1 MVNVILVAPSLVS
14 TPVMIRH
21 VLLLTAIASSAA
33 FAEERLSFN
42 RDIRP
47 ILSENCFA
55 CHGFDSKKREADLRL
70 DTAEGAYAAKD
81 GAFPIKPG
89 DLAKSE
95 VWQRIITDDADD
107 LMPPPKSHKKLT
119 AAQKDIIK
127 RWIEQGAAYQN
138 HWAFERPVSSSRFQ
152 VSGSRQDGLKPET
165 QKLETA
171 IDSFL
176 LERLAKE
183 KLAFA
188 GEADRETLVRRVSF
202 TLTGL
207 PPTLAE
213 LDAYLKDGDYEA
225 MVDRYLKSPRFG
237 EEMARHWLDVA
248 RYADTHGLHLDNER
262 NMWPYRDWVVKAFN
276 ENLPFDQFT
285 VWQIAGDQL
294 PNATRDQLIATGFSR
309 CNVTTS
315 EGGAI
320 DEEYRHLYAVDRA
333 ATLTTAWL
341 GLTGGCAQCHDH
353 KYDPL
358 TMSEFYSLYAFFF
371 SSADP
376 PMDKNINTTEPYLR
390 LPTPEQQKA
399 LEDSAKAEADAL
411 KKLEAYVKE
420 IDYQDPAT
428 LKLAPAAQTTT
439 QVIFDDEFAPGS
451 ETRNTTRNASV
462 WLNQPA
468 FGPKSGRRVLQ
479 ISNGQFSQET
489 ITPVLVPVI
498 LGDSPRVSAWV
509 RLDPLNTPRVI
520 SIELNGRRILWGDAR
535 VFDATTYGKEDAI
548 TAGALPQPGVWTLL
562 SFDPGTLGLKAGSR
576 ISSIAVQQVGGTVV
590 WDLCAVTG
598 QIQPSA
604 DPLASFTAWWKAVSA
619 GKKQPPEV
627 PASLVGTLM
636 MDPARLHQT
645 RLAALNSKLPKPQAN
660 PTPEAA
666 AAFARQKAAAE
677 REAGAAAARERE
689 ALLRFYLA
697 RIGNPTSDEHARHR
711 TTWEM
716 ARVARSAAD
725 LAIPGTFIF
734 RDEEKPRETFIAMR
748 GAYNKLGDKVEPAT
762 PAAFHPLKKS
772 GSRATRLDLARW
784 LVASENPM
792 TARVTV
798 NRFWQQVFGIGL
810 VKTSHDFGS
819 QGEPPSHPEL
829 LDHLAVSF
837 QKSGWNVKQLIKQLV
852 MTQAFKQA
860 SPVESHLLSLDPENR
875 LLARGPRVRLD
886 AEQIRDNALF
896 VSGLINL
903 EMGGR
908 GVRTYQPPN
917 IWEPVGYGDSNTRYY
932 LQDHGPALYRRS
944 LYSFLKRTAPP
955 PFMSNFDAPNR
966 EQSCTRRERSNTPM
980 QALQLLNDV
989 QHFEAARALAERVL
1003 AEGGQDDSAK
1013 LSWLF
1018 RSVSSRKPDAKEI
1031 SMLAAALVK
1040 QRELYQKDPR
1050 AAEKA
1055 LHVGESTPKKVAAPV
1070 ETAAWTLIAN
1080 LVLNLDETVTRN

>member
-1 MVNVILVAPSLVS
+1 MEPGNDPSQNKRIPCYAPPLL
-14 TPVMIRH
+14 TLAMIRPA
-21 VLLLTAIASSAA
+21 LLLAMLAASVASAA
-33 FAEERLSFN
+33 EARLSFN

-55 CHGFDSKKREADLRL
+55 CHGFDSKHREAELRL
-70 DTAEGAYAAKD
+70 DTPEGAYTAKD

-95 VWQRIITDDADD
+95 VWQRIITPDEDD

-119 AAQKDIIK
+119 AAQKDTIR
-127 RWIEQGAAYQN
+127 RWIEQGASYQK
-138 HWAFERPVSSSRFQ
+138 HWAFERPVEGSRFQ
-152 VSGSRQDGLKPET
+152 VSGSRQETLKPEA
-165 QKLETA
+165 L
-171 IDSFL
+171 IDAL
-176 LERLAKE
+176 LQERLAKD

-188 GEADRETLVRRVSF
+188 GEADRETLIRRVHF

-213 LDAYLKDGDYEA
+213 VDAFLKDGNYEA
-225 MVDRYLKSPRFG
+225 MVDRCLKSPRFG

-262 NMWPYRDWVVKAFN
+262 NMWAYRDWVVRAFN
-276 ENLPFDQFT
+276 DNLPFDQFT

-294 PNATRDQLIATGFSR
+294 PNASRDQLIATGFSR

-358 TMSEFYSLYAFFF
+358 TMAEFYSLYAFFF

-399 LEDSAKAEADAL
+399 LDDSVAAESAAL
-411 KKLEAYVKE
+411 KALDAIASKAVFAEKTGAKSDT
-420 IDYQDPAT
+420 I
-428 LKLAPAAQTTT
+428 T
-439 QVIFDDEFAPGS
+439 QVLFDDVFAYGA
-451 ETRNTTRNASV
+451 ETKNTTRNASS
-462 WLNQPA
+462 WLNKPD
-468 FGPKSGRRVLQ
+468 FGTKSGQRVLQ
-479 ISNGQFSQET
+479 LSNGQFCEEN
-489 ITPVLVPVI
+489 ITPTLTPVV
-498 LGDSPRVSAWV
+498 LGDAPRFSLWV
-509 RLDPLNTPRVI
+509 RLDPLNTPRAV
-520 SIELNGRRILWGDAR
+520 SVELNNKRVVWGDAG
-535 VFDATTYGKEDAI
+535 VFAG
-548 TAGALPQPGVWTLL
+548 TAYAQEGDVAAGPLPRRGEWTQL
-562 SFDPGTLGLKAGSR
+562 SFDPAAVLGFKAGTR
-576 ISSIAVQQVGGTVV
+576 INVVSVQQFGGT
-590 WDLCAVTG
+590 AVFDRCEITG
-598 QIQPSA
+598 QIAPDKHALTSF
-604 DPLASFTAWWKAVSA
+604 ASWWKQAAA
-619 GKKQPPEV
+619 GKKNPPEL
-627 PASLVGTLM
+627 P
-636 MDPARLHQT
+636 
-645 RLAALNSKLPKPQAN
+645 AALAKTLATAPDKVSDAKQ
-660 PTPEAA
+660 
-666 AAFARQKAAAE
+666 
-677 REAGAAAARERE
+677 RE
-689 ALLRFYLA
+689 ALLRFYIA
-697 RIGNPTSDEHARHR
+697 RIAQPVNDEIAKRRLAWENAR
-711 TTWEM
+711 
-716 ARVARSAAD
+716 AARSAAD

-734 RDEEKPRETFIAMR
+734 RDAETPRDTFIAMR
-748 GAYNKLGDKVEPAT
+748 GAYNKLGDKVEPTT

-772 GSRATRLDLARW
+772 GSRATRLDLAQW
-784 LVASENPM
+784 LVAPENPM

-798 NRFWQQVFGIGL
+798 NRFWQQVFVIGL

-829 LDHLAVSF
+829 LDQLAVSF
-837 QKSGWNVKQLIKQLV
+837 QKSGWNVKQLIKQFV
-852 MTQAFKQA
+852 MTQAFRQA
-860 SPVESHLLSLDPENR
+860 SPVESHLLSLDPDNR

-903 EMGGR
+903 DMGGR
-908 GVRTYQPPN
+908 GVRPYQPPN

-932 LQDHGPALYRRS
+932 LQDHGAALYRRS
-944 LYSFLKRTAPP
+944 LYCFLKRTAPP

-966 EQSCTRRERSNTPM
+966 EQSCTRRERSNTPL

-1003 AEGGQDDSAK
+1003 AEGGQDDEK
-1013 LSWLF
+1013 RFHWLF
-1018 RSVSSRKPDAKEI
+1018 RTVLSRRPDAREL
-1031 SMLAAALVK
+1031 SMLTAALAK
-1040 QRELYQKDPR
+1040 QRDLYQKDPK

-1055 LHVGESTPKKVAAPV
+1055 LQVGESTPKNIAAPA

>member
-1 MVNVILVAPSLVS
+1 MTRLA
-14 TPVMIRH
+14 
-21 VLLLTAIASSAA
+21 LLLATLAASVASA
-33 FAEERLSFN
+33 AEERLSFN

-55 CHGFDSKKREADLRL
+55 CHGFDSKHREAELRL
-70 DTAEGAYAAKD
+70 DTPEGAYAAKD

-95 VWQRIITDDADD
+95 VWQRIITNDEDD

-119 AAQKDIIK
+119 AAQKDVIK
-127 RWIEQGAAYQN
+127 RWIEQGAPYQK
-138 HWAFERPVSSSRFQ
+138 HWAFERPVEGFKFQ
-152 VSGSRQDGLKPET
+152 VSGSKQENLKPET
-165 QKLETA
+165 Q
-171 IDSFL
+171 IDAL
-176 LERLAKE
+176 LQQRLAKD

-188 GEADRETLVRRVSF
+188 GEADHETLIRRVYF

-213 LDAYLKDGDYEA
+213 IDAFIKDGNYEA
-225 MVDRYLKSPRFG
+225 MVDRCLKSPRFG

-262 NMWPYRDWVVKAFN
+262 NMWAYRDWVVRAFN
-276 ENLPFDQFT
+276 DNLPFDQFT
-285 VWQIAGDQL
+285 VWQIAGDHL
-294 PNATRDQLIATGFSR
+294 PNASRDQLIATGFSR

-358 TMSEFYSLYAFFF
+358 TTAEFYSLYAFFF

-376 PMDKNINTTEPYLR
+376 PMDKNSSTTEPYLR
-390 LPTPEQQKA
+390 LPTEEEQKA
-399 LEDSAKAEADAL
+399 FENAIVAEN
-411 KKLEAYVKE
+411 
-420 IDYQDPAT
+420 AT
-428 LKLAPAAQTTT
+428 LKALDEVAAKAVFAEKNGTKPETIT
-439 QVIFDDEFAPGS
+439 QVIFDDVFAYAA
-451 ETRNTTRNASV
+451 ETKNTTRNASG
-462 WLNQPA
+462 WLNNPK
-468 FGPKSGRRVLQ
+468 FGAKHGQRALQ
-479 ISNGQFSQET
+479 LSNGQFSEEN
-489 ITPVLVPVI
+489 ITPTLTPIV
-498 LGDSPRVSAWV
+498 LGDAPRFSLWV
-509 RLDPLNTPRVI
+509 RLDPLNTPRAI
-520 SIELNGRRILWGDAR
+520 SVELNNKRVVWGDAS
-535 VFDATTYGKEDAI
+535 VFTG
-548 TAGALPQPGVWTLL
+548 TAYAQEGDVAVGLLPKRGEWTQL
-562 SFDPGTLGLKAGSR
+562 SFDPSVVLGFKAGTR
-576 ISSIAVQQVGGTVV
+576 IDVVSVQQFGGT
-590 WDLCAVTG
+590 AVFDRCEIRS
-598 QIQPSA
+598 QIAPDKSA
-604 DPLASFTAWWKAVSA
+604 LTSFATWWKMTGSR
-619 GKKQPPEV
+619 KKNPPIV
-627 PASLVGTLM
+627 PAALAKTL
-636 MDPARLHQT
+636 AT
-645 RLAALNSKLPKPQAN
+645 A
-660 PTPEAA
+660 PEKVTDVK
-666 AAFARQKAAAE
+666 Q
-677 REAGAAAARERE
+677 RE
-689 ALLRFYLA
+689 ALLHFYLSRIAQPVNEDVAKRRLAWENA
-697 RIGNPTSDEHARHR
+697 RA
-711 TTWEM
+711 
-716 ARVARSAAD
+716 ARSTAE

-734 RDEEKPRETFIAMR
+734 RDAETPRDTFIALR

-762 PAAFHPLKKS
+762 PAAFHPMKKS

-784 LVASENPM
+784 LVAPENPM

-829 LDHLAVSF
+829 LDRLAVSF

-852 MTQAFKQA
+852 MTQAFRQA
-860 SPVESHLLSLDPENR
+860 SPVESHLLSLDPDNR

-903 EMGGR
+903 DMGGR
-908 GVRTYQPPN
+908 GVRSYQPPN

-932 LQDHGPALYRRS
+932 LQDHGSALYRRS
-944 LYSFLKRTAPP
+944 LYCFLKRTAPP

-966 EQSCTRRERSNTPM
+966 EQSCTRRERSNTPL

-1003 AEGGQDDSAK
+1003 TEAVPEDQK
-1013 LSWLF
+1013 RLHWLF
-1018 RSVSSRKPDAKEI
+1018 RNVLSRKADAKEL
-1031 SMLAAALVK
+1031 SMLTAALVK
-1040 QRELYQKDPR
+1040 QRELYQKDSK

-1055 LHVGESTPKKVAAPV
+1055 LHVGESTPKKVASPV

>member
-1 MVNVILVAPSLVS
+1 MPR
-14 TPVMIRH
+14 MIRPAA
-21 VLLLTAIASSAA
+21 LLIAFAASSALA
-33 FAEERLSFN
+33 AEPLSFN

-55 CHGFDSKKREADLRL
+55 CHGFDSKKREAELRL
-70 DTAEGAYAAKD
+70 DTPEGAYTAKD

-95 VWQRIITDDADD
+95 VWQRIITTDEDD

-119 AAQKDIIK
+119 QKQKDTLK
-127 RWIEQGAAYQN
+127 LWIEQGAGYQK
-138 HWAFERPVSSSRFQ
+138 HWAFELPRMGALQAPSAVENRRSLS
-152 VSGSRQDGLKPET
+152 E
-165 QKLETA
+165 
-171 IDSFL
+171 IDVL
-176 LERLAKE
+176 LADRLAKD
-183 KLAFA
+183 KLTFA
-188 GEADRETLVRRVSF
+188 DEADKETLIRRVSF

-213 LDAYLKDGDYEA
+213 VDAYLKDGNYEA
-225 MVDRYLKSPRFG
+225 MVDRYMKSPRFG

-262 NMWPYRDWVVKAFN
+262 SMWAYRDWVVRAFN

-294 PNATRDQLIATGFSR
+294 PNATPDQITATGFSR

-358 TMSEFYSLYAFFF
+358 TTAEFYSLYAFFY

-376 PMDKNINTTEPYLR
+376 PMDKNISSTEPFLR
-390 LPTPEQQKA
+390 LPTAAQQKA
-399 LEDSAKAEADAL
+399 LDDAIAAENAALKALDDSVQKVAYSEKKAAEAQS
-411 KKLEAYVKE
+411 
-420 IDYQDPAT
+420 I
-428 LKLAPAAQTTT
+428 T
-439 QVIFDDEFAPGS
+439 QVLFDDVFAPGL
-451 ETRNTTRNASV
+451 ETKNTTRNPSV
-462 WLNQPA
+462 WLLKPE
-468 FGPKSGRRVLQ
+468 FGAKSGQRVLR
-479 ISNGQFSQET
+479 IANGQFSEENVT
-489 ITPVLVPVI
+489 PPLTPVVLVE
-498 LGDSPRVSAWV
+498 SPRVSVWA
-509 RLDPLNTPRVI
+509 RIDPLSPPRVLCL
-520 SIELNGRRILWGDAR
+520 SINGRRLLWGDAKA
-535 VFDATTYGKEDAI
+535 FEGLTYFQENAI
-548 TAGALPQPGVWTLL
+548 PVGELPKPGVWTQLRV
-562 SFDPGTLGLKAGSR
+562 DPVAVLGLKPGTR
-576 ISSIAVQQVGGTVV
+576 LNTISLQQVGGAVV
-590 WDLCAVTG
+590 WDRLEVSGKAM
-598 QIQPSA
+598 A
-604 DPLASFTAWWKAVSA
+604 DKHALTSFATWWKQVSSS
-619 GKKQPPEV
+619 KKNPPDV
-627 PASLVGTLM
+627 PAAELKTLM
-636 MDPARLHQT
+636 TAPDKVTDAKQ
-645 RLAALNSKLPKPQAN
+645 
-660 PTPEAA
+660 
-666 AAFARQKAAAE
+666 
-677 REAGAAAARERE
+677 RE

-697 RIGNPTSDEHARHR
+697 RVAQPVNDEIAKRR
-711 TTWEM
+711 IAWET
-716 ARVARSAAD
+716 AKTLRAAAD
-725 LAIPGTFIF
+725 SAIPGTFVF
-734 RDEEKPRETFIAMR
+734 RDAEKPRDTFIAMR
-748 GAYNKLGDKVEPAT
+748 GAYNKLGDKVEPTT

-772 GSRATRLDLARW
+772 GARATRLDLANW
-784 LVASENPM
+784 LVAPENPM

-829 LDHLAVSF
+829 LDDLAVRF
-837 QKSGWNVKQLIKQLV
+837 QKSGWNVKQLLKQFL
-852 MTQAFKQA
+852 MTKAFKQA
-860 SPVESHLLSLDPENR
+860 SPVESNLLSLDPDNR
-875 LLARGPRVRLD
+875 LLARGPRIRLD

-932 LQDHGPALYRRS
+932 LQDHGPSLYRRS

-989 QHFEAARALAERVL
+989 QHFEAARALAERVI

-1013 LSWLF
+1013 LNWLF
-1018 RSVSSRKPDAKEI
+1018 RTVLSRKPDAKEF
-1031 SMLAAALVK
+1031 SMLTAALAK
-1040 QRELYQKDPR
+1040 QRKLYQKDPK

-1055 LHVGESTPKKVAAPV
+1055 ISVGESTPKKIAAPA

>member
-1 MVNVILVAPSLVS
+1 MPR
-14 TPVMIRH
+14 MIRPS
-21 VLLLTAIASSAA
+21 VLFVALAA
-33 FAEERLSFN
+33 AAAAEEPLSFN

-55 CHGFDSKKREADLRL
+55 CHGFDSKKREAELRL
-70 DTAEGAYAAKD
+70 DTPEGAYTAKD

-95 VWQRIITDDADD
+95 VWQRIITTDEDD

-119 AAQKDIIK
+119 QKQKDMLK
-127 RWIEQGAAYQN
+127 LWIEQGAPYQK
-138 HWAFERPVSSSRFQ
+138 HWAFE
-152 VSGSRQDGLKPET
+152 KP
-165 QKLETA
+165 LETSGTS
-171 IDSFL
+171 IDAL
-176 LERLAKE
+176 LAARQAKD

-188 GEADRETLVRRVSF
+188 DEADKETLIRRVSF

-213 LDAYLKDGDYEA
+213 VDAYLKDGNYEA
-225 MVDRYLKSPRFG
+225 MVDRYMKSPRFG

-262 NMWPYRDWVVKAFN
+262 NMWAYRDWVVRAFN

-358 TMSEFYSLYAFFF
+358 TTEEFYSLYAFFY

-390 LPTPEQQKA
+390 LPTPEQRKA
-399 LEDSAKAEADAL
+399 LEVATKAEADAL
-411 KKLEAYVKE
+411 KQLEDFIKEVAYT
-420 IDYQDPAT
+420 DPAMV
-428 LKLAPAAQTTT
+428 KPSAAAQTTT
-439 QVIFDDEFAPGS
+439 QVIFDDEFALGS
-451 ETRNTTRNASV
+451 ETRNTTRNASA
-462 WLNQPA
+462 WLKEPA
-468 FGPKSGRRVLQ
+468 FRAKSGQRVLQ
-479 ISNGQFSQET
+479 LSNGQFSQET
-489 ITPVLVPVI
+489 ITPTLQPII

-509 RLDPLNTPRVI
+509 RLDPLNTPGVI
-520 SIELNGRRILWGDAR
+520 SIELNGRRILWGDAK
-535 VFDATTYGKEDAI
+535 VFEATTYGKEDAV
-548 TAGALPQPGVWTLL
+548 TAGPLPKPGVWTLL
-562 SFDPGTLGLKAGSR
+562 SFDPAALGLKGGGR

-590 WDLCAVTG
+590 WDLCAVTS
-598 QIQPSA
+598 QISSSA
-604 DPLASFTAWWKAVSA
+604 DLLASFTAWWKAVSA
-619 GKKQPPEV
+619 GKKQPTELPG
-627 PASLVGTLM
+627 ALVGTLM
-636 MDPARLHQT
+636 TDPAKLRQT
-645 RLAALNSKLPKPQAN
+645 RLAALKAKLPKLEAN
-660 PTPEAA
+660 PTPEAT
-666 AAFARQKAAAE
+666 AAFVKKQADAEQEASAAE
-677 REAGAAAARERE
+677 VKERE
-689 ALLRFYLA
+689 ALLHFYLA
-697 RIGNPTSDEHARHR
+697 RIVHPLSDEHANHR
-711 TTWEM
+711 TAWEV
-716 ARVARSAAD
+716 ARVTRSAAD

-734 RDEEKPRETFIAMR
+734 RDEEKPRDTFIAMR
-748 GAYNKLGDKVEPAT
+748 GAYNKLGDKVEPTT
-762 PAAFHPLKKS
+762 PAAFHPLKKT
-772 GSRATRLDLARW
+772 GARATRLDLAQW
-784 LVASENPM
+784 LVAPENPM

-810 VKTSHDFGS
+810 AKTSHDFGS

-829 LDHLAVSF
+829 LDHLAVTF
-837 QKSGWNVKQLIKQLV
+837 QKSGWNVKQLLKEFL
-852 MTQAFKQA
+852 MTKAFKQA
-860 SPVESHLLSLDPENR
+860 SPVESNLLSLDPENR

-932 LQDHGPALYRRS
+932 LQDHGPSLYRRS

-989 QHFEAARALAERVL
+989 QHFETARALAERVI
-1003 AEGGQDDSAK
+1003 AEGGSEDEK
-1013 LSWLF
+1013 RLHWLF
-1018 RSVSSRKPDAKEI
+1018 RIVLSRKPDAKEF
-1031 SMLAAALVK
+1031 SMLTAALAK
-1040 QRELYQKDPR
+1040 QRALYQKNPQ

-1055 LHVGESTPKKVAAPV
+1055 ISAGESTPKKVAAPA